1 MNDFKKIELLEKLH
15 QNNLT
20 EEDHLLIEEL
30 KQNDQDFEKE
40 IKAYSDLLDAFDA
53 LHVDNFKENLNAFEN
68 KYSSKAKTTG
78 KNKEAKTAAIRPLYR
93 VISAAAAILV
103 LLGSAILYNQYIHGP
118 FNQHFAANE
127 SIAIHLTSTRGNQEL
142 SKEEKLKKSAFN
154 KFIQKD
160 YKACLDELYLYESG
174 SKGLFEKDQQ
184 SLLIAGVSH
193 LSLDD
198 AKQAISYLNKA
209 VALQTEQILVDLDL
223 EDHIE
228 SSETEDSTDK
238 SITDEAMINKDS
250 TASKT
255 LLVSRLYTASS
266 EWYLALA
273 YLRDRQ
279 MDSAKEML
287 QEILSDE
294 EHSYYSQ
301 AEELIQQI

>member
-160 YKACLDELYLYESG
+160 YKACLEVLYLYESE
-174 SKGLFEKDQQ
+174 SKALFEKDQQ
-184 SLLIAGVSH
+184 SLLIAGVSQ
-193 LSLDD
+193 LCLDD
-198 AKQAISYLNKA
+198 TKQAISYLSKA
-209 VALQTEQILVDLDL
+209 VALQNEKILVDLDL

-238 SITDEAMINKDS
+238 SMTNNDS
-250 TASKT
+250 TGAKT
-255 LLVSRLYTASS
+255 LLVSSMYTAAS

-279 MDSAKEML
+279 MDSAKEIL

>member
-68 KYSSKAKTTG
+68 KYSSKAKTTD
-78 KNKEAKTAAIRPLYR
+78 KNKEAKTAAIRPLNR

-160 YKACLDELYLYESG
+160 YKACLEVLYLYESE
-174 SKGLFEKDQQ
+174 SKALFEKDQQ
-184 SLLIAGVSH
+184 SLLIAGVSQ
-193 LSLDD
+193 LCLDD
-198 AKQAISYLNKA
+198 TKQAISYLSKA
-209 VALQTEQILVDLDL
+209 VALQNEKILVDLDL

-238 SITDEAMINKDS
+238 SMTNNDS
-250 TASKT
+250 TGAKT
-255 LLVSRLYTASS
+255 LLVSSMYTAAS

-279 MDSAKEML
+279 MDSAKEIL